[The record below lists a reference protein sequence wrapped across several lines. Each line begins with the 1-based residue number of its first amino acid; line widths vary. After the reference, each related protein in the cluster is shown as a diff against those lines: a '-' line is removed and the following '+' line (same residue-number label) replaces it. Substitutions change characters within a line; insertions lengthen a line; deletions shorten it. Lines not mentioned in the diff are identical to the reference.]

1 MISRFVLALA
11 VIASIFGGVSAPAD
25 AAVDT
30 WRVLHIALESTPASD
45 DTDGDGRVNTWG
57 GRNGNLKRSD
67 NYARWRTDVA
77 CFEQTVEAWSNWQI
91 NIQQDR
97 VVIDTDQ
104 WIENSPYGFM
114 GQYPG
119 DPNSLAAAYGF
130 EGYDVVMVWT
140 AYTQATGWD
149 GGTWNGNA
157 LGTGYSYIGLY
168 GLYGAGCPN
177 TAGTSG
183 WPAYVPAHEFVHT
196 VTGLYASLGYPV
208 CGTYEYNYWQ
218 FGEWDG
224 HKRILTNTFPA
235 TTCSSG
241 IVSTGVPPEA
251 FASGSWMDHY

>member
-1 MISRFVLALA
+1 MIRRLVLASVIVSLA
-11 VIASIFGGVSAPAD
+11 FPFASVAPTS

-30 WRVLHIALESTPASD
+30 WRVLHVGLESFPASD

-57 GRNGNLKRSD
+57 GRNGNLKRS
-67 NYARWRTDVA
+67 NFYEAWRTDVA
-77 CFEQTVEAWSNWQI
+77 CFEGTVEAWSGWQI
-91 NIQQDR
+91 NVQQDR

-104 WIENSPYGFM
+104 WVENNPYSFM
-114 GQYPG
+114 GSG
-119 DPNSLAAAYGF
+119 LAAAYGF
-130 EGYDVVMVWT
+130 ESYDVIMVWS
-140 AYTQATGWD
+140 AYTQALGFD
-149 GGTWNGNA
+149 GGTWNGDA
-157 LGTGYSYIGLY
+157 LGTGYSYIALY

-177 TAGTSG
+177 KAGTSG

-196 VTGLYASLGYPV
+196 VTGLYAGLGYPV

-241 IVSTGVPPEA
+241 VVSTGVPPAA